1 MRIKKSEFKVGEK
14 KKFNINGKDILV
26 IYLGGNNFYALDN
39 ECPHLGCDL
48 FKVGVVIREELVCQ
62 CHFSHFSLKDGKVR
76 KGPSKKPITLYPVK
90 IEGDEVEIE
99 VK

>member
-14 KKFNINGKDILV
+14 KKININGKDILV
-26 IYLGGNNFYALDN
+26 IYLGGNSFYALDN
-39 ECPHLGCDL
+39 RCPHLGCDL
-48 FKVGVVIREELVCQ
+48 SKVGVVIREELVCQ